1 MIKYQLELNV
11 CSKLG
16 TMQAKKFEIW
26 DFKKNYLNPGIILAA
41 SYEFFKRWPTQ
52 YFIVS
57 ILVFTK

>member
-1 MIKYQLELNV
+1 
-11 CSKLG
+11 
-16 TMQAKKFEIW
+16 MQAKKFEIW